1 MDEVEYIWFNGKM
14 NKWSE
19 SYTHVLTHSLHYGM
33 GVFEGIRAY
42 QTSKGPAIFRLKE
55 HTERLFNS
63 AKIIGM
69 DTTFDVETFIE
80 ATKQVIKE
88 NNLKS
93 GYIRPLFYYGYGKMG
108 LDTKGA
114 KVDAL
119 IAAWPWGAYLGEDG
133 KLNGITTKFS
143 KYTRHFPV
151 ENLNQAKAT
160 GFYINSTMAKMD
172 ALNTGFN
179 EAIMLDLT
187 GNIAEGSGENIFMVK
202 NNVLITPTINNC
214 LNGITRQSIMQIAKD
229 LGYEVA
235 EKTISKEEF
244 LDADEIFLTGTAAEL
259 TPVKKVEDKEFK
271 VGEITKI
278 LQKKYDDIIHGKDE
292 KYLHWLDF
300 VE

>member
-14 NKWSE
+14 QKWSE

-42 QTSKGPAIFRLKE
+42 ETDKGVAIFRLRE

-69 DTTFDVETFIE
+69 TVPYDVEIFIE
-80 ATKQVIKE
+80 ATKKVIKD

-108 LDTKGA
+108 LDTKDA
-114 KVDAL
+114 KVDSL

-133 KLNGITTKFS
+133 KKNGITTKFS

-179 EAIMLDLT
+179 EAIMLDLK

-202 NNVLITPTINNC
+202 GEELITPTTNNC
-214 LNGITRQSIMQIAKD
+214 LNGITRKSIMQIATD
-229 LGYEVA
+229 FGYKIT
-235 EKTISKEEF
+235 EKTITKEE
-244 LDADEIFLTGTAAEL
+244 LLGADEIFLTGTAAEL
-259 TPVKKVEDKEFK
+259 TPVKKVENSEFG
-271 VGEITKI
+271 VGEITKK
-278 LQKKYDDIIHGKDE
+278 LQSKYDEVIRGKDE
-292 KYLHWLDF
+292 KYLSWLTF